1 MEDSKGDTKFNLE
14 KEFVETTSFH
24 GIARV
29 ADTKRFTILR
39 VAWFLVF
46 ITCMCVC
53 AWTTYMRVIA
63 FFQRE
68 VNTKVSRIYKSPL
81 EFPAVTIC
89 NFNR

>member
-1 MEDSKGDTKFNLE
+1 MEDSKGDKKFRLE

-24 GIARV
+24 GIARI

-46 ITCMCVC
+46 VICMCAC
-53 AWTTYMRVIA
+53 GWTIYTRIVA
-63 FFQRE
+63 FFDRE
-68 VNTKVSRIYKSPL
+68 VNTKVSRIYVSPL
-81 EFPAVTIC
+81 EFPAVTFC